1 MSNAELARLLEEGD
15 AGGRNTPLLQMA
27 YVEALERGGAVA
39 GRAEE
44 VYQHRVRAEELPFL
58 NGDKLRSLRHIA
70 QTLAIDLVPPSS
82 LQSAAYDWGML
93 LVGAGLLLPFVE
105 TVGATGWSSSA
116 GESSLG
122 LILLVCVLGGLVL
135 YGAFAGKH
143 WIFET
148 VAVARQRGVPY
159 ALDRLSR
166 AYAFPALEDENG
178 RSGRRAWDGR

>member
-1 MSNAELARLLEEGD
+1 MSNAELVRLLEEGD
-15 AGGRNTPLLQMA
+15 AGGRNTALLQMA

-44 VYQHRVRAEELPFL
+44 VYQRRVRAEELHFL
-58 NGDKLRSLRHIA
+58 NGDKLRSLRQIA
-70 QTLAIDLVPPSS
+70 QALAIDLVPPSS
-82 LQSAAYDWGML
+82 LQSAAYDWGVL

-105 TVGATGWSSSA
+105 TVGATSWSSLA

-135 YGAFAGKH
+135 FLFGAFSGKH

-148 VAVARQRGVPY
+148 VAVARQRGLPY

-166 AYAFPALEDENG
+166 PYAFPALEEENR
-178 RSGRRAWDGR
+178 RSET